1 MKISGIRIEI
11 PDGVN
16 IILGQSH
23 FIKTVEDIYERLA
36 TSMPNIKFGLA
47 FCEASGPSLIRYDG
61 TDERSTRLAVN
72 IAKKVAAGHSF
83 IVILNGAYPIN
94 VLNRIKDVEEV
105 VGIYCATANSISVII
120 ADDDNGRAI
129 LGVIDGV
136 RPKGT
141 EDGSSKRTRHK
152 LLRDLGYKL

>member
-1 MKISGIRIEI
+1 MKISGIRIDI
-11 PDGVN
+11 PKGVN

-61 TDERSTRLAVN
+61 TDKRSITLATD
-72 IAKKVAAGHSF
+72 IAKRIAAGHSF
-83 IVILNGAYPIN
+83 VVILNGAYPIN

-105 VGIYCATANSISVII
+105 VGIYCATANSISVIT

-141 EDGSSKRTRHK
+141 EDRSSKMARHK

>member
-1 MKISGIRIEI
+1 MKISGIRIDI
-11 PDGVN
+11 PKGVN

-23 FIKTVEDIYERLA
+23 FIKTVEDIYEVLA

-61 TDERSTRLAVN
+61 TDKRSIRLATD
-72 IAKKVAAGHSF
+72 IAKRIAAGHSF
-83 IVILNGAYPIN
+83 VVILNGAYPIN

-105 VGIYCATANSISVII
+105 VGIYCATANPISVII

-141 EDGSSKRTRHK
+141 EDRSSKMDRHK

>member
-1 MKISGIRIEI
+1 MKISGIRIDI
-11 PDGVN
+11 PKGVN

-23 FIKTVEDIYERLA
+23 FIKTVEDIYEVLV

-61 TDERSTRLAVN
+61 TDKRSITLATD
-72 IAKKVAAGHSF
+72 IAKRIAAGHSF
-83 IVILNGAYPIN
+83 VVILNGAYPIN

-141 EDGSSKRTRHK
+141 EDRASKMDRHK

>member
-1 MKISGIRIEI
+1 F
-11 PDGVN
+11 V
-16 IILGQSH
+16 
-23 FIKTVEDIYERLA
+23 
-36 TSMPNIKFGLA
+36 
-47 FCEASGPSLIRYDG
+47 
-61 TDERSTRLAVN
+61 
-72 IAKKVAAGHSF
+72 
-83 IVILNGAYPIN
+83 VILNGAYPIN

-105 VGIYCATANSISVII
+105 VGIYCATANSISVIT

-141 EDGSSKRTRHK
+141 EDRSSKMARHK